1 MHVTILKLI
10 YTPAKT
16 QSESEVILDSVPREA
31 DEHIGHADAVA
42 VLCVSTFT
50 STSNSNSNSLL
61 PRAYLYL
68 SNPDHSTVLV
78 LRLYSA
84 INTTFIHHIATTLIE
99 ICPTCIYGTHLTNQ
113 KN

>member
-1 MHVTILKLI
+1 M
-10 YTPAKT
+10 PAKT
-16 QSESEVILDSVPREA
+16 QSESEVMLESVPREA
-31 DEHIGHADAVA
+31 DEQIGHADAVA

-50 STSNSNSNSLL
+50 LTSTSNSNFDSNSNSLL

-84 INTTFIHHIATTLIE
+84 INTTFIYHIATTFLIE
-99 ICPTCIYGTHLTNQ
+99 INSTCIYGTHLANQ
-113 KN
+113 IN

>member
-42 VLCVSTFT
+42 VLCVSTSTSTST

-84 INTTFIHHIATTLIE
+84 INTTFLFITLL
-99 ICPTCIYGTHLTNQ
+99 PP
-113 KN
+113 